1 MHATDDP
8 STVTRGSGAAT
19 PRGAPR
25 GFHPAV
31 HGLLAALTVLS
42 AVVCCVLVGHV
53 EARRLVGEAGEREL
67 IGAARVAASRLDW
80 RAHETL
86 TRADQ
91 RDDPVYHE
99 VVRPLREVTAAMP
112 DLVFAYT
119 MRMSPEGLR
128 FVVDAADHVVHEG
141 AADGDAAPPAPAIGE
156 LYPDPDPAMLEPFR
170 TGEPAVSPQP
180 KTDHWG
186 SFISA
191 FAPVH
196 DDAGRIVC
204 IVGVDVAAE
213 RHLARLARVDH
224 AALLALLPGLVA
236 SLGIGLGVAGVQ
248 AKRREQRRTLLAQHA
263 LLQEMERTAKV
274 GGWSLDTE
282 TKAVHWTDQTRRI
295 HEVSDDFNQSLESA
309 VGFYAPE
316 SQPAIAAAVER
327 ALVDGTPWDL
337 ELRFITA
344 KGRHRWVR
352 AVGAAEWSGSAA
364 GVGRVK
370 RLYGSFQDIT
380 EHKEAELAAQA
391 ASTDARR
398 LAAAIDAAADA
409 VFLTDADGHITRVNA
424 AFARLTGYAPNEV
437 IGRLPS
443 LLKSERTARAFYEE
457 LWSTIT
463 AGRVWSGRLLNRKA
477 ASVGGDEYWVDSTI
491 TPLVGADGA
500 IEGFV
505 AVQRDVTALV
515 ASEEEE
521 RIRLACAE
529 TRLRAA
535 SALSEPRSL
544 AERIEAVRSAIAS
557 LPGIAGADGAT
568 VVARLGPAAPRDG
581 EPIDW
586 HVALVD
592 RRGDRG
598 GDRSVELGIIGLS
611 FAPDAPSPHALVFA
625 SIREIAELLVTAILQ
640 DRAAA
645 LADDARRKA
654 EEANA
659 MKSDFLANMSHEIRT
674 PMTAILG
681 FADLLHEDGDRSIA
695 PRQRLEYIRTIR
707 RNGEHLLALI
717 NDILDLSKIE
727 AGRMGVERIAVDP
740 EQVLA
745 DVESLMRVKAREGGI
760 EFEIL
765 RETELPAR
773 MRSDPVRLKQI
784 LINLVGNA
792 IKFTPQGRVT
802 VRVASTTDAA
812 GAPCMR
818 FRIEDTGIGIAPEQL
833 ARLFGAFTQAD
844 GSTTRRFGG
853 TGLGLRISRTFAQ
866 LLGGDIAVESELG
879 RGSAFTAT
887 VSAEP
892 VGVVDGPR
900 PATRSPGAPP
910 SDPASIPAAATALV
924 GARIWVAEDGPDNQ
938 RLIALHLRR
947 AGAEV
952 TLFENG
958 KLALEAFTDDG
969 GIDGALRAEV
979 PCDLLLSDMQMPELD
994 GYGLVR
1000 ALRQKGWRGP
1010 IVALTAN
1017 AMIGDSERCLVAG
1030 CDAYATKPI
1039 DRPTLLATIAAHLPP
1054 AERRAAA

>member
-1 MHATDDP
+1 MRANEKP
-8 STVTRGSGAAT
+8 TRVMGGSGRT
-19 PRGAPR
+19 PLRFMPRGV
-25 GFHPAV
+25 HPIL
-31 HGLLAALTVLS
+31 HGVLASLTVLS
-42 AVVCCVLVGHV
+42 AVVCCVLVGHAV
-53 EARRLVGEAGEREL
+53 ARRIVREASEREL
-67 IGAARVAASRLDW
+67 VDAARIVAGRVDWEAHERLFAPEHRLDPTYEQV
-80 RAHETL
+80 A
-86 TRADQ
+86 
-91 RDDPVYHE
+91 
-99 VVRPLREVTAAMP
+99 RPLREMTVAIP
-112 DLVFAYT
+112 DLAFAYT
-119 MRMSPEGLR
+119 MRETPEGLR
-128 FVVDAADHVVHEG
+128 FVVEVSAQDDSGSASNDAAVKPSSIG
-141 AADGDAAPPAPAIGE
+141 A
-156 LYPDPDPAMLEPFR
+156 LHPDPDAAMLDAFR
-170 TGEPAVSPQP
+170 TGNPAVSPEP
-180 KTDHWG
+180 KIEERGT
-186 SFISA
+186 FVSA
-191 FAPVH
+191 FAPVR
-196 DDAGRIVC
+196 DNRGRVVC
-204 IVGVDVAAE
+204 IVGVDITAE

-224 AALLALLPGLVA
+224 AALLALLPGLIA
-236 SLGIGLGVAGVQ
+236 SLGIGVGVAGVQ
-248 AKRREQRRTLLAQHA
+248 AKRREQQRTLLSQHA
-263 LLQEMERTAKV
+263 LLQEMERSAKV
-274 GGWSLDTE
+274 GGWSLDADTR
-282 TKAVHWTDQTRRI
+282 AVHWTDQTRRI
-295 HEVSDDFNQSLESA
+295 HEVPQEFDQSLESA
-309 VGFYAPE
+309 VRFYAPE
-316 SQPAIAAAVER
+316 SQPVIAAAVER
-327 ALVDGTPWDL
+327 SLVDGTPYDL

-352 AVGAAEWSGSAA
+352 AVGAAEWSGGAPGS
-364 GVGRVK
+364 GRVQ

-391 ASTDARR
+391 VSADARR

-409 VFLTDADGHITRVNA
+409 VFLTDANGHITRVNA
-424 AFARLTGYAPNEV
+424 AFARLTGYAPEEV

-443 LLKSERTARAFYEE
+443 LLKSERTPTEFYDN

-463 AGRVWSGRLLNRKA
+463 AGRVWSGRLLNRRA
-477 ASVGGDEYWVDSTI
+477 GSVGGSEYWVDSTI
-491 TPLVGADGA
+491 TPLFGADGA

-535 SALSEPRSL
+535 SVL
-544 AERIEAVRSAIAS
+544 AERRPLHERIDAVRTVIAS
-557 LPGIAGADGAT
+557 LPGISEGVDRDA
-568 VVARLGPAAPRDG
+568 VVVRLGPAAPRDD
-581 EPIDW
+581 ESIDW
-586 HVALVD
+586 HVSLID
-592 RRGDRG
+592 RRGDRSD
-598 GDRSVELGIIGLS
+598 DRSRELGIIGLALVES
-611 FAPDAPSPHALVFA
+611 APSPHAIVLA
-625 SIREIAELLVTAILQ
+625 SIRDIAELLVTSILQ

-645 LADDARRKA
+645 LAEEARRRA

-727 AGRMGVERIAVDP
+727 AGRMTVERIAVDP
-740 EQVLA
+740 EQVIA
-745 DVESLMRVKAREGGI
+745 DVGSLMRVKAREGGI
-760 EFEIL
+760 ELEIL

-773 MRSDPVRLKQI
+773 VRSDPVRLKQI

-802 VRVASTTDAA
+802 LRVAACADAT
-812 GAPCMR
+812 GAPRLR
-818 FRIEDTGIGIAPEQL
+818 FRVEDTGIGIAPEQL
-833 ARLFGAFTQAD
+833 PRLFGAFTQAD

-866 LLGGDIAVESELG
+866 LLGGDIEVESELG
-879 RGSAFTAT
+879 RGSIFTAT
-887 VSAEP
+887 VSAELVEGGESALP
-892 VGVVDGPR
+892 TARTLMPR
-900 PATRSPGAPP
+900 PLAPP
-910 SDPASIPAAATALV
+910 DGAEASLV

-958 KLALEAFTDDG
+958 RLALEAFTSDG
-969 GIDGALRAEV
+969 TVDGELRAD
-979 PCDLLLSDMQMPELD
+979 PACDLLLSDMQMPELD
-994 GYGLVR
+994 GYGLVH
-1000 ALRQKGWRGP
+1000 ALRQRGWRGP

-1039 DRPTLLATIAAHLPP
+1039 DRATLIATVAAHLPP
-1054 AERRAAA
+1054 IERRAAA